1 MKRDRIIPP
10 HQIRVGDLRD
20 CHAVHA
26 SCGGCGHFGPV
37 QNARLKRG
45 RPPKLLVSDL
55 ALKMRCTKC
64 GAKGAQ
70 KLSVHVLP
78 NHA

>member
-1 MKRDRIIPP
+1 MRRDRTIPP
-10 HQIRVGDLRD
+10 SQIRVGDLRD

-26 SCGGCGHFGPV
+26 MCGSCGHFGPV
-37 QNARLKRG
+37 QNARIKRG
-45 RPPKLLVSDL
+45 RPAKMLLSDL
-55 ALKMRCTKC
+55 ALKMKCTKC

-70 KLSVHVLP
+70 KLSVAVLP